1 MRGKLKYLG
10 PRAWAPTLINIGCA
24 EVSDAR
30 AHKSLDAAISSL
42 PTPVP
47 PQAAQAA
54 TTSNLDPWRSAL
66 ESTRAGLVAAAAAAQ
81 QQTYTRLP
89 TALQQL
95 LSAANATSADLLL
108 TLAAALQHVDAAYL
122 GQAATGNATGS
133 GARVCVSD
141 LAEDLQ
147 HLQESFFSFQQLPGV
162 APVVPVV
169 LDLGSALGSMYDIA
183 AAVTANGSSNSTSGL
198 AAAVAAVRERLAA
211 LGGINATAIA
221 SGCAAVQEVL
231 THTNGSSALP
241 DVGPTVELLTQL
253 ITRLD
258 AMVPSV
264 QLLGQKLSQYGNSTT
279 SESYG
284 ELYDTATAL
293 DGFVG
298 NATLLLAAPA
308 PVGMQ
313 QVVSVAGNA
322 SAVAGG
328 ALQGQL
334 LAAGAVVQ
342 GTTAWM
348 QAAPYRVNAAT
359 GVLGAMAG
367 GMARVAGAMVQ
378 GQEAQLAATQAAEGG
393 NSTTTDGNG
402 TAGDLPAFS
411 LSALVAPYQQE
422 IADLLQLL
430 SNGMAAV
437 QVQLDGAFGRVIT
450 PAGNSTA
457 PDQSAYYSTSTFS
470 SSSIPQASSVSADP
484 LTPLPQPSPPPAP
497 AANASTQ
504 IRQELVRRIE
514 NVILEVNGSTA
525 VRYMDLTFWGSIALY
540 TALIIFCLLLFI
552 SLWFN
557 YPAGIVSTLLLFLLL
572 LTTVLA
578 GAWALSMS
586 LVGTS
591 DFCASTNTIVMQS
604 ISAGATLYPL
614 ARFYLQGVGGNLQ
627 NVIRTSGLGDTFRIA
642 AALSAVQQQLVDPF
656 LLPSRANSTTAA
668 AAAAAAAAAGLQLPD
683 PTTDGAWPG
692 ATGTVGYGLGGLLVD
707 AGSLAVTASNELN
720 TFLTLADRTSVMG
733 QFQYVQSWGCC
744 TVAGDAFVAWVC
756 ATACGL
762 LAWVAAMAACLVLKN
777 LDDMPGSG
785 CCACKCYDPSDYQ
798 PSKRGAY
805 SAMKRGSTSGCG
817 GGGGGGGGA
826 TGRSAAAYLAGGAA
840 PGGATH
846 APHPSP
852 ARLLQQQH
860 SRRQGMLVHT
870 PQSIQEHH
878 QQQQGPPGS
887 RAATPPD
894 GIGRSGAAASAAA
907 AALGGTPTR
916 SRSAKKQPNEIDP
929 DGPAAQLGLW
939 DLATAPPLPAGHQ
952 HDWSPTVR
960 IVRSPRDTE
969 AAGGVRPSIHLTVLD
984 EQTAAMLGLGGGQG
998 QGHGGQQQHEQQQQQ

>member
-1 MRGKLKYLG
+1 MPSTVHAHLAPDAALTSF
-10 PRAWAPTLINIGCA
+10 PTLNC
-24 EVSDAR
+24 S
-30 AHKSLDAAISSL
+30 
-42 PTPVP
+42 
-47 PQAAQAA
+47 QAAQTV

-66 ESTRAGLVAAAAAAQ
+66 ESTRTGLLAAAAAAQ
-81 QQTYTRLP
+81 QQTYTQLAA
-89 TALQQL
+89 ALQQL
-95 LSAANATSADLLL
+95 LSTANATSTELLVP
-108 TLAAALQHVDAAYL
+108 LAAALQYVDVAYL
-122 GQAATGNATGS
+122 GQAAARNATGP
-133 GARVCVSD
+133 GGRGCVLG
-141 LAEDLQ
+141 LAEGMQ
-147 HLQESFFSFQQLPGV
+147 HLQESFFMFQKPPGV
-162 APVVPVV
+162 GPVVHVV
-169 LDLGSALGSMYDIA
+169 LELDAALRYMYDAA
-183 AAVTANGSSNSTSGL
+183 AAVTANSSSNSSGL

-211 LGGINATAIA
+211 LAGINATAVA
-221 SGCAAVQEVL
+221 SGCAAVQGVL
-231 THTNGSSALP
+231 TPTNGSSALP
-241 DVGPTVELLTQL
+241 DVGPTVGLLTQL
-253 ITRLD
+253 IARLD

-264 QLLGQKLSQYGNSTT
+264 QLVSQKLSLYGNSTT

-284 ELYDTATAL
+284 ELYDIATAL
-293 DGFVG
+293 DGLVG
-298 NATLLLAAPA
+298 NATSLLAVPAPA
-308 PVGMQ
+308 GMP
-313 QVVSVAGNA
+313 QVVLVASNA

-334 LAAGAVVQ
+334 LTAGAVVQ
-342 GTTAWM
+342 GTEAWM
-348 QAAPYRVNAAT
+348 QAAPYKVDAAM
-359 GVLGAMAG
+359 GVLGAMAS
-367 GMARVAGAMVQ
+367 GMIRVAGAMVQ
-378 GQEAQLAATQAAEGG
+378 GQEAQLAAAEAAEGG
-393 NSTTTDGNG
+393 NGTTTTG

-422 IADLLQLL
+422 VAGLLQLL

-437 QVQLDGAFGRVIT
+437 QMQLDGAFGRVIT

-457 PDQSAYYSTSTFS
+457 DQTAYYSTSS
-470 SSSIPQASSVSADP
+470 SSSMPVASSVSADP

-525 VRYMDLTFWGSIALY
+525 ERYMDLTFWGSIALY
-540 TALIIFCLLLFI
+540 TALIIACLLLFI

-572 LTTVLA
+572 LTAVLA

-586 LVGTS
+586 LVGAS

-627 NVIRTSGLGDTFRIA
+627 NVLRTSGLGDTYRIA
-642 AALSAVQQQLVDPF
+642 AAISAVQQQLVDPF
-656 LLPSRANSTTAA
+656 LLPSRADSTTAA

-692 ATGTVGYGLGGLLVD
+692 ASGTVGYGLGGLLVD
-707 AGSLAVTASNELN
+707 AGSLAVTAANELN
-720 TFLTLADRTSVMG
+720 TFLMLADRAAVMG

-762 LAWVAAMAACLVLKN
+762 LAWVAAMAACLVQKN

-805 SAMKRGSTSGCG
+805 NAIKRGSTS

-826 TGRSAAAYLAGGAA
+826 SGSRSAAAYLAGGA
-840 PGGATH
+840 GGMH

-870 PQSIQEHH
+870 PQSIQEQ
-878 QQQQGPPGS
+878 QQQQGLPGS

-894 GIGRSGAAASAAA
+894 GIGRSSAAASAAA

-916 SRSAKKQPNEIDP
+916 SRSTQKKMPNEIDP

-960 IVRSPRDTE
+960 IVRSPRDT
-969 AAGGVRPSIHLTVLD
+969 AVAGGVRPSVNLTVLD

-998 QGHGGQQQHEQQQQQ
+998 QGHREQQQQPQQQ